1 MTLPDVFLTTALS
14 THVRQMV
21 TSKTGRPVAPVGY
34 RFIQASLS
42 VSVRVCISK
51 NSKSTAMPPL
61 TRSRQHESRF
71 RAFVGQVQ
79 AIAADLRLDFGSM
92 CTVMTMMDLLMYQS
106 FINESVS
113 NDIST
118 FEDRFGWGPL
128 APGELSEE
136 LSEDLQIDIQLENR
150 TPKCKAKNGNIC
162 LTPVEKVLVV
172 SELKLGVLPAVNDQL
187 ALIQ

>member
-1 MTLPDVFLTTALS
+1 MCPHQFDEPLDVCLHRS
-14 THVRQMV
+14 G
-21 TSKTGRPVAPVGY
+21 TSAKSRSPWSG
-34 RFIQASLS
+34 S
-42 VSVRVCISK
+42 VIWE
-51 NSKSTAMPPL
+51 L
-61 TRSRQHESRF
+61 
-71 RAFVGQVQ
+71 
-79 AIAADLRLDFGSM
+79 
-92 CTVMTMMDLLMYQS
+92 
-106 FINESVS
+106 
-113 NDIST
+113 
-118 FEDRFGWGPL
+118 GWGPL